1 MIGHTLSM
9 LARQTLRKLYVE
21 RKLSMAQ
28 VADTLG
34 CSNHKVEYWLK
45 RHGIERR
52 SRSDAGYIR
61 KNPHGDPF
69 NLKTIVT
76 KEDAYLYG
84 VGIGLYWGEGTKAN
98 QYSVRLGNS
107 DPRLIATFIEFL
119 VKLFGV
125 KRSDLRF
132 GLQIFTDI
140 DAEKALDYWS
150 KTLLVQTTQ
159 FYKPHVTR
167 SIRKGTYAY
176 KSQYGVVTVYY
187 NNKKLRDI
195 IVNALPR

>member
-28 VADTLG
+28 VADALG
-34 CSNHKVEYWLK
+34 CSIHKVEYWLK
-45 RHGIERR
+45 CYGVERR

-69 NLKTIVT
+69 KPKAIDT
-76 KEDAYLYG
+76 KESAYLYG
-84 VGIGLYWGEGTKAN
+84 LGLGLYWGEGTKAN
-98 QYSVRLGNS
+98 LHSVRLGNS

-119 VKLFGV
+119 EQLFGV
-125 KRSDLRF
+125 QRSDLRF

-140 DAEKALDYWS
+140 PVEEALNYWS
-150 KTLLVQTTQ
+150 KTLLVQTIQ

-167 SIRKGTYAY
+167 SIRKGTYTY
-176 KSQYGVVTVYY
+176 KSRYGVVTVYY